1 MNDTLVYMS
10 KDPVYRKYEHGSL
23 TFSMIYA
30 FNENFMLP
38 MSHDEVVHG
47 KGSLLD
53 KMPGDLWQKFANLRL
68 LYGYM
73 YGHPGKKLLFMGSEF
88 AQWRE
93 WSHDHSL
100 DWHLFQWRDHQGIF
114 RLVCDLNALYRSDP
128 ALSEVDFEWQGFEW
142 LELHDWEN
150 SALAFLR
157 RARDPNDSMV
167 VVCNF
172 TPVVRENYRI
182 GVPSGGFYREVLNT
196 DSGIY
201 GGSNVGNEGGVWARP
216 EPHGG
221 RPYHVALR
229 LPPLGVVY
237 LKTPTVS

>member
-1 MNDTLVYMS
+1 MNDTLVYIS
-10 KDPVYRKYEHGSL
+10 KDPVYRKYEHGGL
-23 TFSMIYA
+23 TFSLIYA

-38 MSHDEVVHG
+38 LSHDEVVHG

-73 YGHPGKKLLFMGSEF
+73 YGHPGKKLLFMGSEI

-93 WSHDHSL
+93 WYHDESL
-100 DWHLFQWRDHQGIF
+100 DWHLLQWRDHQGILQ
-114 RLVCDLNALYRSDP
+114 LVRDLNALYRVEP
-128 ALSEVDFEWQGFEW
+128 ALHQVDFEWQGFEW

-150 SALAFLR
+150 SVLAFLR
-157 RARDPNDSMV
+157 RARDPNDAVV

-182 GVPSGGFYREVLNT
+182 GVPSGGFYREILNT
-196 DSGIY
+196 DSDIY
-201 GGSNVGNEGGVWARP
+201 GGSNCGNRAVPGACPSPTR
-216 EPHGG
+216 G
-221 RPYHVALR
+221 RPFHLSLR

-237 LKTPTVS
+237 LKVPTGS